1 MIGEANNGPPPC
13 GSMEYVAEYQGY
25 IDSVLAYP
33 MYWTLR
39 KIFQEKSKDF
49 TALSAAVKSSYT
61 IYKDR

>member
-13 GSMEYVAEYQGY
+13 GSMEYVAGYQGY

-33 MYWTLR
+33 SYWTLR

-49 TALSAAVKSSYT
+49 NALSVAVTNAYQ